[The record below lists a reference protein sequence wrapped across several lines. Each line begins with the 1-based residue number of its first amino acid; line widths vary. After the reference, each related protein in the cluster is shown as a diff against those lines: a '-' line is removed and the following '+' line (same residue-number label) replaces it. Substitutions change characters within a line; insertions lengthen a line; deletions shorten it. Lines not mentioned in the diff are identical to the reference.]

1 MRTVVF
7 KKLDRLIGPAA
18 VWMLPR
24 PSFRQ
29 PEHMGRILVI
39 RPGGIGDA
47 VLLLPLLTALK
58 TVHRSARITV
68 LAERRNGAVF
78 SLSESVSDLLLYD
91 RPYDLLKAVRDTYDA
106 VIDTEQ
112 WHHLSAV
119 IARMTGAPMLI
130 GFATNDRARMFTHPV
145 AYSQDDHEYASFMR
159 LFRPLSIGGDAQLE
173 MPFVQVADQHLAMAD
188 RLLSRSAFGQFVALF
203 PGGSIPERRWG
214 ASRFHDVARYLMS
227 RGYGIAVVG
236 GKEDVT
242 AGGAIVNG
250 IPGGLNLCGALSLPE
265 TAALL
270 TRSALLITGDS
281 GIMHLG
287 YAVGTRV
294 LALFGPGIEK
304 KWAPRS
310 PRVAILNKHL
320 SCSPCTK
327 FGYTPKCPRDTA
339 CMKGISTQDVVNSA
353 MELLNKD

>member
-159 LFRPLSIGGDAQLE
+159 LAAMHNWKCRLCRWRISILRWQTVCCRDPPSVSSSHCSRA
-173 MPFVQVADQHLAMAD
+173 AA
-188 RLLSRSAFGQFVALF
+188 SRSDAGARHGFMMWHGISCLGDMA
-203 PGGSIPERRWG
+203 SRSWG
-214 ASRFHDVARYLMS
+214 ARR
-227 RGYGIAVVG
+227 
-236 GKEDVT
+236 T
-242 AGGAIVNG
+242 
-250 IPGGLNLCGALSLPE
+250 
-265 TAALL
+265 
-270 TRSALLITGDS
+270 
-281 GIMHLG
+281 
-287 YAVGTRV
+287 
-294 LALFGPGIEK
+294 
-304 KWAPRS
+304 
-310 PRVAILNKHL
+310 
-320 SCSPCTK
+320 
-327 FGYTPKCPRDTA
+327 
-339 CMKGISTQDVVNSA
+339 
-353 MELLNKD
+353 